1 MSICS
6 NTAVKQHMQWSSQKR
21 DSKPE
26 RIKESKP
33 NTTSYSEEEAEG
45 MRNGRIDYMDR
56 EMENFYLYLKGT
68 DMVGAPMRQ
77 LLHCSPFV
85 SLFQS
90 VS

>member
-1 MSICS
+1 M
-6 NTAVKQHMQWSSQKR
+6 K
-21 DSKPE
+21 
-26 RIKESKP
+26 
-33 NTTSYSEEEAEG
+33 
-45 MRNGRIDYMDR
+45 NGRIDYMDR